1 MKKLRTDNGG
11 YALVYVLIVV
21 LVLCAVAVSVC
32 TAALK
37 NYQAQEESVRQTQ
50 QLYQAEGEIEKFV
63 ALAEAVSN
71 VSSRLT
77 VSGTYVL
84 EDATTEDAA
93 TENAVKNKAKD
104 AAKTKYE
111 EYLADLVTDLVSS
124 LASGYT
130 LTLDTRVS
138 DRESCKFTLIYKND
152 TVCIKTEISMALIYD
167 VETTKT
173 EDVIT
178 YTAKVSKATHSYN
191 TYTITHLTAEKGGT
205 SE

>member
-1 MKKLRTDNGG
+1 MKKLWKDTGG
-11 YALVYVLIVV
+11 YALIYVLIVV

-37 NYQAQEESVRQTQ
+37 NYQAQERSIRQTQ

-77 VSGTYVL
+77 VSGTTYVS
-84 EDATTEDAA
+84 EDAA
-93 TENAVKNKAKD
+93 TENAVKDKAKD
-104 AAKTKYE
+104 EAKTKYE
-111 EYLADLVTDLVSS
+111 EYLKS

-130 LTLDTRVS
+130 LNLDTNHS
-138 DRESCKFTLIYKND
+138 DRESCKFTLTYKND
-152 TVCIKTEISMALIYD
+152 TVCIETEISMALIYD
-167 VETTKT
+167 VETTKQT
-173 EDVIT
+173 LSNEKTKVT
-178 YTAKVSKATHSYN
+178 YTAKVSKATHSYI

>member
-1 MKKLRTDNGG
+1 MKKLWKDTGG
-11 YALVYVLIVV
+11 YALIYVLIVV

-37 NYQAQEESVRQTQ
+37 NYQAQERSIRQTQ

-77 VSGTYVL
+77 VSGTTYVS
-84 EDATTEDAA
+84 EDAA
-93 TENAVKNKAKD
+93 TENAVKDKAKD
-104 AAKTKYE
+104 EAKTKYE
-111 EYLADLVTDLVSS
+111 EYLKS

-130 LTLDTRVS
+130 LTLDKNDS

-152 TVCIKTEISMALIYD
+152 TVCIETEISMALSYD
-167 VETTKT
+167 VETTKQT
-173 EDVIT
+173 LSDGRTKVT

>member
-1 MKKLRTDNGG
+1 MKKLWKDNGG
-11 YALVYVLIVV
+11 YALIYVLIVV

-77 VSGTYVL
+77 VSGTYYVS
-84 EDATTEDAA
+84 EDAA
-93 TENAVKNKAKD
+93 TEDAVKNKAKD
-104 AAKTKYE
+104 EAKTKYE

-130 LTLDTRVS
+130 LTLDTSHS
-138 DRESCKFTLIYKND
+138 DRESCKFTLTYKND

-173 EDVIT
+173 EEVIT

-191 TYTITHLTAEKGGT
+191 TYTITHLTAKGG
-205 SE
+205 

>member
-1 MKKLRTDNGG
+1 MKKLWKDNGG

-37 NYQAQEESVRQTQ
+37 NYQAQERSIRQTQ

-63 ALAEAVSN
+63 ALAEDVHLLEFSAEHDTKEAAEEKAREAYLTYLTAVSE
-71 VSSRLT
+71 T
-77 VSGTYVL
+77 VRSCNYDP
-84 EDATTEDAA
+84 DATDTDSNSCTFKLTCEKNAAVHIETKIKMNLEYEVTEKKVQEQQPDG
-93 TENAVKNKAKD
+93 EFKEV
-104 AAKTKYE
+104 
-111 EYLADLVTDLVSS
+111 
-124 LASGYT
+124 
-130 LTLDTRVS
+130 
-138 DRESCKFTLIYKND
+138 
-152 TVCIKTEISMALIYD
+152 IK
-167 VETTKT
+167 
-173 EDVIT
+173 